1 MFPKNVTWSINH
13 LVLSNMEAIVESKVT
28 TAIGLYEGR
37 EYRVR
42 VEITKACWD
51 VYLEDLE
58 NHSRRVLC
66 ISQEEFDEFFR
77 VLRRIA

>member
-1 MFPKNVTWSINH
+1 
-13 LVLSNMEAIVESKVT
+13 MEAIVESKVT

-42 VEITKACWD
+42 IDMTKTCWE
-51 VYLEDLE
+51 VHLEDLE

-66 ISQEEFDEFFR
+66 ISQEEFDELFS
-77 VLRRIA
+77 VLRRLT

>member
-1 MFPKNVTWSINH
+1 
-13 LVLSNMEAIVESKVT
+13 MEAIVESKVT

-42 VEITKACWD
+42 IDMTKTCCE
-51 VYLEDLE
+51 VHLEDLE

-66 ISQEEFDEFFR
+66 ISQEEFDELFS
-77 VLRRIA
+77 VLRRLT